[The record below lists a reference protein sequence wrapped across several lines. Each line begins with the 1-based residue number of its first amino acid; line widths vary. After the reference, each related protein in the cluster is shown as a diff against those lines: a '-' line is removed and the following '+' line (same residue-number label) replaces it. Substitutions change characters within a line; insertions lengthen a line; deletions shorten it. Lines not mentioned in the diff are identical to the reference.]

1 MKKIL
6 LLLPAIVLIVL
17 PATVSA
23 LPVIKGGKSS
33 MTIVY
38 GNSTSDSTAAA
49 YLNKYLKEAT
59 GIDFKTMRG
68 TKAKGNA
75 FLIATD
81 PSMEEDSFEIK
92 ETGGVISITGAP
104 QKGTIYGAFTFL
116 EKFLEM
122 DWYSGDF
129 YVLPKCTD
137 LEIPDGFSHKEVPSF
152 RYRQT
157 AGWGSREFTD
167 WNRLES
173 PQGTFAGGLWVHTMN
188 SIMPS
193 SEYGE
198 SHPEYYAYINGE
210 RRPGRQSSWCL
221 TNPDVLEIATHKLDS
236 IFKKH
241 PDMNIISV
249 SQNDGNNTNC
259 KCDKCRKLD
268 EENGGPS
275 GSLIWFV
282 NQLAERFPDKQIS
295 TLAYLHTMNPPTKIK
310 PRSNVNIMLCNI
322 DCTREL
328 PLTDTKTG
336 QEFMRAMEGW
346 AKISD
351 NIFLWDYAINFHHMM
366 SLFPNFHIL
375 SPNINLAKKNGVT
388 MMFEQTSSGVG
399 TDLADLRVYLLC
411 HLMWNHK
418 ADVDALTRKF
428 CKGFYGEAAPYIYD
442 YIKLR
447 EGALIG
453 SGNMLWIYDSP
464 AAHAADDMRP
474 FLRAKYI
481 ELFDKAEAATAAD
494 SASLAHVR
502 IARLAIQYSELEIL
516 RTLTEKPS
524 DMAKKVDM
532 FEERCNMFKVRAI
545 NEGRTTP
552 KTYIDNYRK
561 RYLPDGK
568 ANFALTSAVEYLSAP
583 AKTYDLL
590 SKTAMTDGL
599 FGGGAF
605 RDSWIGWVGNDPEYI
620 VDLGKNQNVTT
631 VSVDFLQM
639 LGDWVFFP
647 YGVSAETSLDGKTFT
662 SLGQTKVPESHVSAA
677 CYHEAEITG
686 DTREARYVK
695 IKVDATKKCPNWHFG
710 VGHDSWCF
718 IDETRVR

>member
-6 LLLPAIVLIVL
+6 LLALAILMPV
-17 PATVSA
+17 AGFA
-23 LPVIKGGKSS
+23 LPIVKGGKST

-38 GNSTSDSTAAA
+38 GKTTSDSTAAGYLA
-49 YLNKYLKEAT
+49 KYLNEAT
-59 GIDFKTMRG
+59 GCDFKTVLG
-68 TKAKGNA
+68 TKAKSHG
-75 FLIATD
+75 FWISTD
-81 PSMEEDSFEIK
+81 SSMEEDSFEIK
-92 ETGGVISITGAP
+92 VENGVISITGAP
-104 QKGTIYGAFTFL
+104 QKGTIYGVFTFL
-116 EKFLEM
+116 EKIVGM

-129 YVLPKCTD
+129 YVIPKCSD
-137 LEIPDGFSHKEVPSF
+137 LEIADNYQLKEVPSF

-157 AGWGSREFTD
+157 AGWGRIPDFMD

-173 PQGTFAGGLWVHTMN
+173 PQTTFAGGLWVHTMN
-188 SIMPS
+188 AIMPS
-193 SEYGE
+193 DVYGD

-221 TNPDVLEIATHKLDS
+221 TNPDVLEIATQKLDS
-236 IFKKH
+236 IFKKY
-241 PDMNIISV
+241 PDRNIISV

-275 GSLIWFV
+275 GSLIWFI

-295 TLAYLHTMNPPTKIK
+295 TLAYLHTMNPPTNIK

-328 PLTDTKTG
+328 PLTDTKSG

-351 NIFLWDYAINFHHMM
+351 NIFLWDYAINFHHML

-388 MMFEQTSSGVG
+388 MIFEQTANGVG

-411 HLMWNHK
+411 RLMWNHN
-418 ADVDALTRKF
+418 ADVDELTRKF

-447 EGALIG
+447 EGALLG

-464 AAHAADDMRP
+464 AAHGADDMRP
-474 FLRAKYI
+474 FLRAKYTD
-481 ELFDKAEAATAAD
+481 LFDKAEAATAND

-502 IARLAIQYSELEIL
+502 IARLALQYSELEIL
-516 RTLTEKPS
+516 RTMTDKPS
-524 DMAKKVDM
+524 DMATKVDM
-532 FEERCNMFKVRAI
+532 FEERCNMFKVRTI

-568 ANFALTSAVEYLSAP
+568 TNFALSTSVEYLAAP
-583 AKTYDLL
+583 AGTYTELA
-590 SKTAMTDGL
+590 KTAMTDGL

-605 RDSWIGWVGNDPEYI
+605 RDSWIGWMGNDPEYI
-620 VDLGKNQNVTT
+620 IDLKESRYVST
-631 VSVDFLQM
+631 VAVDFLQM

-647 YGVSAETSLDGKTFT
+647 LGVSAETSSDGKAYTT
-662 SLGQTKVPESHVSAA
+662 LGDVQVPESHISAA

-686 DTREARYVK
+686 TAREARYVK
-695 IKVDATKKCPNWHFG
+695 IKVNATKKCPNWHFG